1 VDKAKFI
8 FTEECLHS
16 FQTFKEALISAL
28 VIQPLDWHLPFEI
41 VCDASDYVVG
51 AVLNQSKDKKHYA
64 ISYASM
70 TLTGPQLD
78 YATMEKELLAVV
90 FAIEK
95 FRSYLLGTRV
105 IVYTD
110 HAALKY
116 LLKKKDAKPR
126 LI

>member
-64 ISYASM
+64 MSYASM
-70 TLTGPQLD
+70 TLTGP
-78 YATMEKELLAVV
+78 
-90 FAIEK
+90 
-95 FRSYLLGTRV
+95 
-105 IVYTD
+105 
-110 HAALKY
+110 
-116 LLKKKDAKPR
+116 
-126 LI
+126 